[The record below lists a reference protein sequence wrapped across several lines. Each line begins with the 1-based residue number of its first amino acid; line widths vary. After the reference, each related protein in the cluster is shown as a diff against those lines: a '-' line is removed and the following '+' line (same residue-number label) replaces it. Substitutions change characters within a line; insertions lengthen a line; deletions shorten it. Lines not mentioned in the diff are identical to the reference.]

1 MVERL
6 KRREPGIAP
15 AVVKE
20 DLAAMTEKAGQIAPV
35 RGVGQALHP
44 VHIDRFLDLVDI
56 DALAVL
62 RPERAACGRS
72 QDAGNTDALG
82 SDAAVPRER
91 RVELGA
97 VRQAAAEVY
106 SWRALSFAARC
117 RCR

>member
-20 DLAAMTEKAGQIAPV
+20 NLAAMTEKAGQIAPV

-62 RPERAACGRS
+62 RPERLR
-72 QDAGNTDALG
+72 
-82 SDAAVPRER
+82 AAVVKMPGI
-91 RVELGA
+91 LTFS
-97 VRQAAAEVY
+97 AAMP
-106 SWRALSFAARC
+106 LSHGNDG
-117 RCR
+117 